1 MEVTSRQTIFKA
13 VGRDTV
19 GLGQL
24 MIRSKEEAS
33 KRDVHGTVRKVN
45 KEIMMVRKLRS
56 KYFQQS
62 HPWTIVVLQGQQER
76 KVTKVTDFGN
86 TEVLVTQIYSDN
98 RMVGIKV

>member
-1 MEVTSRQTIFKA
+1 MF
-13 VGRDTV
+13 
-19 GLGQL
+19 
-24 MIRSKEEAS
+24 RSKEEAS
-33 KRDVHGTVRKVN
+33 KRDPHGIVRKVN

-62 HPWTIVVLQGQQER
+62 HPCTIVVLQGQQER